1 MCKSCVKKVK
11 GKGKSKSSTGKFF
24 DSLDKALGNG
34 KFGTSNARESV
45 KAR

>member
-11 GKGKSKSSTGKFF
+11 GKGKASSGKFF
-24 DSLDKALGNG
+24 DSLDKALGKG